1 MHHLLEVLRVQRH
14 DFMNHLQVI
23 SGLLQLKKYDRAAEY
38 IKEVAEKTA
47 QDGMLGRLNCPEI
60 ISVILAAEL
69 KAGKQGISINGQI
82 ETGLGNGV
90 KNSTIVAEIIKE
102 MLDLALRSV
111 EVSPCMDGSIN
122 FEISETAGEYHFQIS
137 FQCRET
143 EATLGKVA
151 AFVFIEEAATKV
163 NGKFTTG
170 NSGDGV
176 TVISLAIPVASCQSD
191 E

>member
-14 DFMNHLQVI
+14 DFVNHLQVI

-47 QDGMLGRLNCPEI
+47 RDGMLGRLNCPEI
-60 ISVILAAEL
+60 VSVILAAEL
-69 KAGKQGISINGQI
+69 KASKQGISINGQI
-82 ETGLGNGV
+82 ETGLENGV

-102 MLDLALRSV
+102 MLDLAVQSV
-111 EVSPCMDGSIN
+111 EVSPCMSGSIN
-122 FEISETAGEYHFQIS
+122 FEISETAGLYHFRIS
-137 FQCRET
+137 FQCRES

-170 NSGDGV
+170 NSADGGM
-176 TVISLAIPVASCQSD
+176 VISLAIPVASG
-191 E
+191 